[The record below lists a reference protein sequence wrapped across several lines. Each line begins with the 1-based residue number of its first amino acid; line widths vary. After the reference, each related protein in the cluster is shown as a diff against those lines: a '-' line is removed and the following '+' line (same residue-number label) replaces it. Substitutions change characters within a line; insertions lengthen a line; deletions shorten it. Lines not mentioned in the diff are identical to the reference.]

1 MQESLEEASA
11 LLLKASCPSSHLRSY
26 CLGVG
31 VVPMHWR
38 LDMKPWKAA
47 LGVGAACAACCAV
60 PLLGG
65 AAALTIGSASLG
77 AAGAALL
84 VRADEFAPLAWVLL
98 GLAAMG
104 TGVVLWRRTRQR
116 RTYCVPGECR

>member
-1 MQESLEEASA
+1 MMPSLLAA
-11 LLLKASCPSSHLRSY
+11 CPSSHLRSY

-38 LDMKPWKAA
+38 LDMTPWKTA

-65 AAALTIGSASLG
+65 AAALGIGSASLA
-77 AAGAALL
+77 AAGSALL
-84 VRADEFAPLAWVLL
+84 ACTDELAPLAIMLL
-98 GLAAMG
+98 AVATAVAGL
-104 TGVVLWRRTRQR
+104 VLWRKR
-116 RTYCVPGECR
+116 RKPRAYCVPGECR